1 MPFIFLTY
9 IFSYI
14 TSLLPVLVYEVSIRF
29 GVSSRLSSPFCASP
43 PLKEPSSKTRWS
55 TLTLLVSSRKPV

>member
-1 MPFIFLTY
+1 MPFIFLTS

-14 TSLLPVLVYEVSIRF
+14 TSLLPVLVYEVRIRF
-29 GVSSRLSSPFCASP
+29 GVSSRLSMPFCPSA
-43 PLKEPSSKTRWS
+43 PLKEPSSQTRWS